1 MVPPHFAGVL
11 QQPASSGTWDT
22 PFANDREN
30 RRESHSR
37 CPCPITGT
45 SRRSLLGYMHGS
57 AIGTPCVKN
66 PFGALLTECI
76 PRFPLSG
83 FHQPPALCA
92 GTETAV
98 LLSGHRI
105 SCSIAYFSPAVKGF
119 WREKTLFHD
128 FRFLSDRDAPFFSKI
143 CKAVLAYPPIFL
155 YNEEKHLFD
164 FSKSFLGIVS
174 TFSGFCASIRC
185 SCKTQPLFRP
195 NPKGAEIETFL
206 SRQSVRRHV

>member
-57 AIGTPCVKN
+57 AYRHPVCEKSVWCAAHRMYS
-66 PFGALLTECI
+66 P
-76 PRFPLSG
+76 FPLTD
-83 FHQPPALCA
+83 FHQPSALCA
-92 GTETAV
+92 GTKTAV

-105 SCSIAYFSPAVKGF
+105 SCSIAYFLAAVKGF
-119 WREKTLFHD
+119 WRE
-128 FRFLSDRDAPFFSKI
+128 SDAILQEIRMPAF
-143 CKAVLAYPPIFL
+143 
-155 YNEEKHLFD
+155 N
-164 FSKSFLGIVS
+164 S
-174 TFSGFCASIRC
+174 TEC
-185 SCKTQPLFRP
+185 T
-195 NPKGAEIETFL
+195 
-206 SRQSVRRHV
+206 

>member
-1 MVPPHFAGVL
+1 MPLSDNGNVPS
-11 QQPASSGTWDT
+11 QP
-22 PFANDREN
+22 
-30 RRESHSR
+30 
-37 CPCPITGT
+37 TGIYARICYRHPVCKK
-45 SRRSLLGYMHGS
+45 SVWCAAHRMYS
-57 AIGTPCVKN
+57 P
-66 PFGALLTECI
+66 
-76 PRFPLSG
+76 FPLSG

-128 FRFLSDRDAPFFSKI
+128 FRFFSDRDAPFFSKI

-164 FSKSFLGIVS
+164 FSKNFLGIVS